1 MLSVSGLNEERIN
14 PLDTLELIVSQNE
27 WPYERM
33 GNEEIVAAISGD
45 WCDFHLRYLWL
56 DDQNIL
62 QCAGQMDVK
71 VQDKK
76 RADILELLTELNER
90 LDVGHFSIWSDDNS
104 IMFRYSLLPPT
115 NSADMA
121 AACELVT
128 RTIIAEINRYFP
140 VFQFVIWGGK
150 SPAEAIEAA
159 MLETVGNA

>member
-1 MLSVSGLNEERIN
+1 MLSVSGLSEERIN
-14 PLDTLELIVSQNE
+14 PLDSLELIVSQNE
-27 WPYERM
+27 WPYERL

-56 DDQNIL
+56 DEQNIL

-76 RADILELLTELNER
+76 RADILELFAQLNER
-90 LDVGHFSIWSDDNS
+90 IDAGHFSIWSDDNS

-115 NSADMA
+115 NTADMN
-121 AACELVT
+121 AACEMVT
-128 RTIIAEINRYFP
+128 RTIIAEVNRYYP

-150 SPAEAIEAA
+150 TPNEAIEAA